1 MIHTCFIQI
10 LQCKATDSPILAT
23 TKLLF
28 REKSSNLGSTTEPAE
43 ADPAGDLLTMSEEDD
58 DEEETDVLDS
68 AEILGPIIGSVK
80 PKIFHKYQLISS
92 KYGYCR

>member
-28 REKSSNLGSTTEPAE
+28 REKSSNLGSTTEE
-43 ADPAGDLLTMSEEDD
+43 AGDLLTMPGD
-58 DEEETDVLDS
+58 DEDGEEKTDVGGS
-68 AEILGPIIGSVK
+68 AEILGPIIGPVK
-80 PKIFHKYQLISS
+80 PKIFANIS
-92 KYGYCR
+92 

>member
-58 DEEETDVLDS
+58 DEEETDV
-68 AEILGPIIGSVK
+68 
-80 PKIFHKYQLISS
+80 
-92 KYGYCR
+92 